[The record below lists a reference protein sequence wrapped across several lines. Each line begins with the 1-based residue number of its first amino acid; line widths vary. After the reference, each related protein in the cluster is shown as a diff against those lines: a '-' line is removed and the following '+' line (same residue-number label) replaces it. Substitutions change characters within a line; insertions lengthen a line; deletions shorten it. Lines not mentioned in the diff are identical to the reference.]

1 MSEEMTQEN
10 NIPKVYDPQSF
21 EKKWYKFWE
30 ENKLF
35 HAEVDKSKKP
45 YSMVIPPPNVTG
57 QLHMGHALD
66 NTLQDI
72 LIRFRRMQGYNAVW
86 IPGCDHAGIATQAKV
101 ETSLREEGTNRY
113 ELGREKFLERVWDW
127 KEQYGNRIM
136 SQLRSLGSSCDW
148 DRQRFTMDEGCSA
161 AVREVFVS
169 LYDKG
174 LIYQGTR
181 ITNWCPN
188 CNTAI
193 SDIEVEHEN
202 ENGHLWHLR
211 YQVEGEDRYVEIATT
226 RPETMF
232 GDTGVAVHPEDERY
246 KDIVGKTLILPIV
259 NRRIPLFADE
269 YVDKEFG
276 TGAVK
281 VTPAHDPN
289 DFEMGLRHNLEQI
302 KVINNDGTMGE
313 GAGKYNGMD
322 RYECRKA
329 LVKELEELGVLV
341 SVEEHEHAVGH
352 CSRCHSTIEPM
363 VSKQWFV
370 KMESLAKPA
379 MEAVKDGRIKFV
391 PERFSKIYLQWL
403 ENIRDWC
410 ISRQL
415 WWGHRIPA
423 WYCDECGETSVS
435 RTDLTECPHC
445 HSKHIHQDE
454 DVLDTWFSSGL
465 WPFET
470 MGWPNETEELKH
482 FYPTATLVTGYDIIF
497 FWVARMVM
505 MGLEFGKDIP
515 FHHVFIHGLVRDS
528 QGRKMS
534 KSLGNGIDPVEV
546 IEKYGADTLRFML
559 ITGNTPG
566 NDMRFYWER
575 VEGARNFA
583 NKIWN
588 ASRYM
593 LMNLEGFDKSFK
605 PSAEDY
611 TLSDKWILSRYAR
624 TVRDVTEN
632 LDKFE
637 LGEAGRMIYEFIWNE
652 FCDWYIELT
661 KARLYDKENVRA
673 RNTALYVLSTVLE
686 GTLRL
691 LHPFMPFLTEEIW
704 QKVPHD
710 DALKSIME
718 TSWPE
723 VKAECISDEIE
734 ADMTAIMETIKT
746 VRNMRAEVGA
756 APSKKSELILNFT
769 DESLRAV
776 FTENQSYLDK
786 LASSDPITILPAG
799 ADKPENAMAG
809 MVNGV
814 EVFLP
819 LKGLIDVDK
828 ETARL
833 TKELEKLDKEISR
846 LAKKLGN
853 EGFLAK
859 APADVVAG
867 EKEKLAGYEEK
878 KKSVEGRMQ
887 DLAKLK

>member
-30 ENKLF
+30 DNKLF

-101 ETSLREEGTNRY
+101 EASLREEGTNRY

-423 WYCDECGETSVS
+423 WYCDDCGETSVS

-605 PSAEDY
+605 PAEEDY

-723 VKAECISDEIE
+723 VQAECISDEIE

>member
-1 MSEEMTQEN
+1 MTQEN